1 MKPETRRKVKEYI
14 ASFVDKQ
21 VGNLPYTVDE
31 LKKAYPFHSLFF
43 PDEALKA
50 FKIQR
55 SLVTKMGQTLFPNLA
70 AIIAR
75 EAYSDVQVGWRIR
88 AELEVAK
95 VTTINKI
102 LDELDDRKRT
112 PHAIQ
117 ETQEVFSA
125 KGGAIQQ
132 VQITADV
139 YVGDFRP
146 GPLLLEVKTAQPKKE
161 DCVRSKRRLLI
172 FRAYYANK
180 NPQAYI
186 AFYYNPYIERERYNW
201 WPTLQILDINNEV
214 LIGQE
219 MWEYLGGPGAYD
231 QILQVVNEVRE
242 EGTRQKRF
250 L

>member
-1 MKPETRRKVKEYI
+1 MKVETRKELKEYI
-14 ASFVDKQ
+14 ISFIEKQ
-21 VGNLPYTVDE
+21 VGKFPYPIDE

-70 AIIAR
+70 AIVLR
-75 EAYSDVQVGWRIR
+75 ETYNDVRINWKVQ
-88 AELEVAK
+88 AGLETAK
-95 VTTINKI
+95 LNLINEI
-102 LDELDDRKRT
+102 LDGLDARKRK
-112 PHAIQ
+112 PDAIQ
-117 ETQEVFSA
+117 EMQEMA
-125 KGGAIQQ
+125 NTEGGEIQP

-139 YVGDFRP
+139 YVGDFEP
-146 GPLLLEVKTAQPKKE
+146 GPLLLEVKTPQPKKE

-172 FRAYYANK
+172 FRGYYVGR

-186 AFYYNPYIERERYNW
+186 AFYYNPYIEREKYNW

-219 MWEYLGGPGAYD
+219 MWDHLGGLGTYN
-231 QILQVVNEVRE
+231 QILQIVE
-242 EGTRQKRF
+242 EIRQERTK
-250 L
+250 